1 MADDYAALR
10 PVLTRGLL
18 GAQIAWYQGWT
29 GRFSATFV
37 YSLLAVIGPAT
48 TRFVPGVLLTLWF
61 VSTVWAVYRIQSALG
76 RISGAKVALF
86 AGLLCFATLETAPN
100 VYQSLY
106 WQIAAVT
113 HFIPFIPL
121 SSFVGLI
128 FRPAGDERKSLLH
141 KFRLLCAGI
150 LTFLGGGFSDTY
162 VVLQSCGLILSI
174 VAISILAEK
183 EFKSRIKPFLIA
195 GLVRSLVA
203 LIIVAA
209 APGNSVRMTFFP
221 RQFGAWGILRV
232 TLWYSAGFIAKLV
245 LTRPITFLLML
256 VLPFLVVLRDLNH
269 RHEPTGNR
277 QLYIRLLLLIP
288 AVVLVLIICCTGPGV
303 YALSVMI
310 PERAR
315 ILLSLIVVCGTV
327 IWSCFAGKYVAG
339 KLSTVS
345 YKAKHALSLGA
356 SVALLILTLCPLLSF
371 FSIFGLREKAR
382 SFAADW
388 DTQDSQLKIAK
399 QTGTSDVTVPQI
411 GDFQSRLNKGA
422 SDLHLRTDPA
432 FWINRATATYYGLT
446 SVRASEDV
454 VNSR

>member
-10 PVLTRGLL
+10 PVRTHGLF
-18 GAQIAWYQGWT
+18 GAQIWWYQAWT
-29 GRFSATFV
+29 GRFSYTFI
-37 YSLLAVIGPAT
+37 YSLLAIIGPAT

-76 RISGAKVALF
+76 RISRAKVALF
-86 AGLLCFATLETAPN
+86 AGLLCFVTLETAPN

-106 WQIAAVT
+106 WQAAALT

-121 SSFVGLI
+121 SLFVGLI
-128 FRPAGDERKSLLH
+128 LRPVGDEGKSLLH
-141 KFRLLCAGI
+141 KLRLLGAGI
-150 LTFLGGGFSDTY
+150 LTFVGGGFSDTY
-162 VVLQSCGLILSI
+162 VVLQSCGLILSL
-174 VAISILAEK
+174 VAVSIWAEK

-195 GLVRSLVA
+195 GLVGSLVA

-221 RQFGAWGILRV
+221 RQFGAWDILRL
-232 TLWYSAGFIAKLV
+232 TLWYSAGFVAKLI

-256 VLPFLVVLRDLNH
+256 VLPFLIVLRDLN
-269 RHEPTGNR
+269 RRPEPSVDR
-277 QLYIRLLLLIP
+277 QLYIRLLLLVP
-288 AVVLVLIICCTGPGV
+288 AAVLVLIICCTGPGV
-303 YALSVMI
+303 YALSVMA

-327 IWSCFAGKYVAG
+327 IWSCFAGKYLAG
-339 KLSTVS
+339 ELSRVS

-356 SVALLILTLCPLLSF
+356 TVALLILTLCPLLSF

-388 DTQDSQLKIAK
+388 DRQDSQLKMAK
-399 QTGTSDVTVPQI
+399 QTGISDLTVTQI
-411 GDFQSRLNKGA
+411 GDFQSRVNKGA

-432 FWINRATATYYGLT
+432 FWINQITATYYGLT

-454 VNSR
+454 ANSR

>member
-1 MADDYAALR
+1 
-10 PVLTRGLL
+10 
-18 GAQIAWYQGWT
+18 
-29 GRFSATFV
+29 
-37 YSLLAVIGPAT
+37 
-48 TRFVPGVLLTLWF
+48 
-61 VSTVWAVYRIQSALG
+61 
-76 RISGAKVALF
+76 
-86 AGLLCFATLETAPN
+86 
-100 VYQSLY
+100 
-106 WQIAAVT
+106 
-113 HFIPFIPL
+113 
-121 SSFVGLI
+121 
-128 FRPAGDERKSLLH
+128 
-141 KFRLLCAGI
+141 
-150 LTFLGGGFSDTY
+150 
-162 VVLQSCGLILSI
+162 
-174 VAISILAEK
+174 
-183 EFKSRIKPFLIA
+183 
-195 GLVRSLVA
+195 
-203 LIIVAA
+203 
-209 APGNSVRMTFFP
+209 
-221 RQFGAWGILRV
+221 
-232 TLWYSAGFIAKLV
+232 LWYSAGFIAKLV

>member
-1 MADDYAALR
+1 
-10 PVLTRGLL
+10 
-18 GAQIAWYQGWT
+18 
-29 GRFSATFV
+29 
-37 YSLLAVIGPAT
+37 
-48 TRFVPGVLLTLWF
+48 
-61 VSTVWAVYRIQSALG
+61 
-76 RISGAKVALF
+76 
-86 AGLLCFATLETAPN
+86 
-100 VYQSLY
+100 
-106 WQIAAVT
+106 
-113 HFIPFIPL
+113 
-121 SSFVGLI
+121 
-128 FRPAGDERKSLLH
+128 
-141 KFRLLCAGI
+141 
-150 LTFLGGGFSDTY
+150 
-162 VVLQSCGLILSI
+162 

-195 GLVRSLVA
+195 GLVGSLVA

-356 SVALLILTLCPLLSF
+356 SVALLILTLCPLLSL

>member
-10 PVLTRGLL
+10 PVWNHGFLR
-18 GAQIAWYQGWT
+18 AQVAWYQAWT
-29 GRFSATFV
+29 GRFSYTFV
-37 YSLLAVIGPAT
+37 YSLLAVIGPIT

-61 VSTVWAVYRIQSALG
+61 ASTVWVVYRIHSASG
-76 RISGAKVALF
+76 RVSWAKVTLF

-106 WQIAAVT
+106 WQAAALT

-121 SSFVGLI
+121 SLFVGLI
-128 FRPAGDERKSLLH
+128 LRPSGDERKSLPH

-150 LTFLGGGFSDTY
+150 VTFVGGGFSDTY

-174 VAISILAEK
+174 VAISIFAEK
-183 EFKSRIKPFLIA
+183 GLKSRIKPLLLA
-195 GLVRSLVA
+195 GLVGSLLA

-209 APGNSVRMTFFP
+209 APGNSVRMTYFP
-221 RQFGAWGILRV
+221 RHFGGWNILKL
-232 TLWYSAGFIAKLV
+232 TLWYSAGFVAKLAF
-245 LTRPITFLLML
+245 TRPITFLLML
-256 VLPFLVVLRDLNH
+256 VLPFLIVLRDLVH
-269 RHEPTGNR
+269 RNEPSGDR
-277 QLYIRLLLLIP
+277 QLYLRLLLLIP
-288 AVVLVLIICCTGPGV
+288 ATVLVLIICCIGPGV
-303 YALSVMI
+303 YALSVMA

-315 ILLSLIVVCGTV
+315 ILLSLIVVSGTV

-339 KLSTVS
+339 RLTTVGYKTKRVLSS
-345 YKAKHALSLGA
+345 GA
-356 SVALLILTLCPLLSF
+356 TVALLILTLCPLLSF

-388 DTQDSQLKIAK
+388 DRQDSQLKLAT
-399 QTGTSDVTVPQI
+399 QTGVADVTVPQI

-432 FWINRATATYYGLT
+432 FWINRTTATYYGLT

-454 VNSR
+454 ASSR